1 MPRVTVLMPVFNA
14 SPYLREAMDSVLNQ
28 TLTDLEF
35 LIIDDGSTDGSIE
48 IIRTYTDPRIR
59 LLFNERNLGI
69 SATLNRGIKESASEL
84 IARMDADDISYQ
96 ERLEKQVR
104 YMEANADCGLL
115 SSWARVVTSAL
126 EPVRVEKYHHEF
138 YYYNLNFECWIYHP
152 TVIFRKHAAEKV
164 GMYSKPFSEDYDLFW
179 KLAREFR
186 ISNIDEVLLD
196 YRLSPTSL
204 NTVTKKVEY
213 DIANRENVI
222 RNLRHYMGSDYF
234 IPEDWLECLRHN
246 FSQIVL
252 HKRNK
257 PILAC
262 LRELDRITAAISAT
276 PNINLKKADIRHAA
290 RHKKDFIIE
299 QIFHELPGFRKFTF
313 AFQAGKP
320 SVLFWKIHKS
330 LRWRFNFAKE
340 RLLSPNKL

>member
-14 SPYLREAMDSVLNQ
+14 SLYLREAIDSILRQ

-35 LIIDDGSTDGSIE
+35 LIIDDGSTDSSVE
-48 IIRTYTDPRIR
+48 IIRQYTDPRIR
-59 LLFNERNLGI
+59 LLFNEHNIGI
-69 SATLNRGIKESASEL
+69 SATLNRGIKESASAL
-84 IARMDADDISYQ
+84 IARMDADDISYPD
-96 ERLEKQVR
+96 RLEKQVR
-104 YMEANADCGLL
+104 HIEADSDCGLL
-115 SSWARVVTSAL
+115 SSWARVVTDAL

-152 TVIFRKHAAEKV
+152 TVIFRKNAVEKA

-179 KLAREFR
+179 KMAREFR
-186 ISNIDEVLLD
+186 ISNLDEVLLD

-204 NTVTKKVEY
+204 NTVTKKAEY

-222 RNLRHYMGSDYF
+222 RNLRYYMGPDYD

-252 HKRNK
+252 HKRNQ
-257 PILAC
+257 PILDC
-262 LRELDRITAAISAT
+262 LRELDRITAAISTT
-276 PNINLKKADIRHAA
+276 PNINLKKADVLHAA

-299 QIFHELPGFRKFTF
+299 QIFHEITGFQKFTF
-313 AFQAGKP
+313 AFQSGKP
-320 SVLFWKIHKS
+320 SVLFWKIYKS